1 MLRWLLVGLIVSGSA
16 PAAGAEVTERAAGRE
31 VAILAGGCFWGMQEI
46 LRKIPGVVGTEV
58 GYAASEPV
66 DPRYARGA
74 GGDRAEAVRI
84 VFDPARLRYEELL
97 ERWFFRM
104 HDPTTRDRQGND
116 VGRQYRSAIF
126 YLDDGQRAAAEHVKA
141 RVDRSGRWKAPL
153 VTEIVRAGPWVRAE
167 ELHQDYLQKNPHG
180 YTCHFLRPE

>member
-1 MLRWLLVGLIVSGSA
+1 MLRWMLAALVLSGSA
-16 PAAGAEVTERAAGRE
+16 LAARAQGTDRAAGRE

-46 LRKIPGVVGTEV
+46 LRKIPGVVTTEV
-58 GYAASEPV
+58 GYARSEPV
-66 DPRYARGA
+66 DPRHARSA
-74 GGDRAEAVRI
+74 DGDRAEAVRI
-84 VFDPARLRYEELL
+84 VFDPARLGYEDLL
-97 ERWFFRM
+97 ERWYFRM

-126 YLDDGQRAAAEHVKA
+126 YLSDAQRAAAERVKA
-141 RVDRSGRWKAPL
+141 RVDRSGKWSKPL

-167 ELHQDYLQKNPHG
+167 EFHQDYLQKNPHG